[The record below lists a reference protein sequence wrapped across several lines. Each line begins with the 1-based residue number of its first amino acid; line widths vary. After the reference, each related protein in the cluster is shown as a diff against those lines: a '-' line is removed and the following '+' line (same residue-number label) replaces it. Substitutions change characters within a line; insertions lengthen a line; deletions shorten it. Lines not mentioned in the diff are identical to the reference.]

1 MEKEQDSKT
10 ARQQGSGKENVPAVP
25 GAADSPDAVFE
36 HHELEMPVAAT
47 KDDELE
53 EELATIYGEKKDEGA
68 EADLSRLERAPRSTA
83 RKVIFGLIVFFAAL
97 AAISWVGFFYFSP
110 RDDKFSG
117 DRVSLVIDGP
127 TAIKS
132 GELVTY
138 KIAYKNGENVP
149 LGTAG
154 IEVRL
159 PDTFTLI
166 SSEPAIDRNA
176 WKLGSLPPKGQGEV
190 SFSGIFLAPLAKE
203 QDIQAI
209 ASYRPADFNSEF
221 QKVSTKTVI
230 VESSVLELKIDGP
243 KKAMPGDTIEFTI
256 TYENVSDTAFEDLAV
271 IAEYPSGFIPESSV
285 PESAGETISEWRIGA
300 LGAKGTDS
308 IKVTGAFASDAQ
320 GDIEIKARIGYLDAA
335 EAFQDQAES
344 SFTTEVMQGQLV
356 TALILNGKT
365 DNQAIR
371 FGDTLRYAVTFR
383 NTGSASLGNVEFT
396 AVLETEPESGLL
408 MWNELED
415 EAEGKRDGGRITW
428 TSKQVSMLSRLE
440 DGDEGVIEFSIPIAA
455 SLTGAA
461 DNGFKVTCWVESS
474 IESIDGD
481 VVNRS
486 SRTQPLVAKVL
497 SDTAL
502 TAGVRFYDDNGIPVG
517 SGKIPPEVGET
528 TTYRVFWRLT
538 NSLHEL
544 SDLKLSA
551 KLPENVAWTGESD
564 VSAGDLR
571 FDAADRKMIW
581 TLNWLPT
588 TVTSLDVGF
597 DVSITP
603 SDDQRD
609 KIPTLVDA
617 TIFEATDKVAGE
629 KLLISKPPLTT
640 ALEDDPFGAGKG
652 RVQ

>member
-1 MEKEQDSKT
+1 MANKHDSDT
-10 ARQQGSGKENVPAVP
+10 ARQRENEQENDPAIP
-25 GAADSPDAVFE
+25 SAANPPDVGFE
-36 HHELEMPVAAT
+36 HHELEMPGAAA

-117 DRVSLVIDGP
+117 DKVSLTIDGP

-159 PDTFTLI
+159 PDTFTLV

-176 WKLGSLPPKGQGEV
+176 WKIGSLPPKERGEV
-190 SFSGIFLAPLAKE
+190 SLSGIFLAPLAKE

-209 ASYRPADFNSEF
+209 VSYRPADFNSEF

-243 KKAMPGDTIEFTI
+243 KKAMPGDTIELTI
-256 TYENVSDTAFEDLAV
+256 TYENTSDTAFEDLAV

-285 PESAGETISEWRIGA
+285 PESASETISEWRIGA

-308 IKVTGAFASDAQ
+308 IKVTGTFASDAQ
-320 GDIEIKARIGYLDAA
+320 GDIEIGARIGYLDVA
-335 EAFQDQAES
+335 ETFQDQAEGA
-344 SFTTEVMQGQLV
+344 FTTEVMQGQLV

-365 DNQAIR
+365 DSQAIR

-396 AVLETEPESGLL
+396 AVLESEPESGLL
-408 MWNELED
+408 MWNDLED
-415 EAEGKRDGGRITW
+415 EAEGTRADGRITW

-455 SLTGAA
+455 ALAGAGGA
-461 DNGFKVTCWVESS
+461 RVTCWVESS
-474 IESIDGD
+474 VESIDGD

-502 TAGVRFYDDNGIPVG
+502 TAGARFYDDNGIPVG

-528 TTYRVFWRLT
+528 TTYRVIWKLT
-538 NSLHEL
+538 NSLHDL

-564 VSAGDLR
+564 VGAGDLR
-571 FDAADRKMIW
+571 FDAADRKLIW

-588 TVTSLDVGF
+588 TVTSLNISF

-603 SDDQRD
+603 SDDQQG
-609 KIPTLVDA
+609 KIPTLIDA
-617 TIFEATDKVAGE
+617 SIFEATDKVAGE